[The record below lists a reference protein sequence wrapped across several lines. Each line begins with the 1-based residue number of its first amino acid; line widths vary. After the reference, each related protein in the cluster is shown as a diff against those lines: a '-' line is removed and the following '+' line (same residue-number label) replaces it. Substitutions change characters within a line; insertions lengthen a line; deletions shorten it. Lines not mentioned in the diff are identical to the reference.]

1 MTWQIG
7 NPNTNVAITNITS
20 GMPTSQPK
28 KEIPTEIVAEPIE
41 AWRMWRVVR
50 PQELRLTPDVLKTLS
65 KKWVDGQNPFEGLLG
80 AKLSG
85 VGNSVEW
92 PTATHDARCTAGAVS
107 ANSSFSALAMQ
118 QQVMRQQMLYGGPAP
133 SSITNNHA
141 VPHQTCTCG
150 VWALNSEEMLWKTIL
165 QYDGNSSASFAY
177 GKVQLWGRIIEHKL
191 GYRAAHARPT
201 ELHLVRSDQDTA
213 DELAAF
219 YGCSCDLV
227 EMPEQVTKMRN
238 GHLENHTHPRTAAS
252 FGYAQI
258 TTAPL
263 ITPPGAIYRM
273 PGTGQMYQQIN
284 NTTLQPYAN
293 WNLTGMSA
301 SKVVWDEDA
310 LLPTSAKEVAEKH
323 LEQQKI
329 EIAKKS
335 WRQKHK
341 K

>member
-92 PTATHDARCTAGAVS
+92 PTATHDARCTAGALS
-107 ANSSFSALAMQ
+107 ASSSFSALAMQ
-118 QQVMRQQMLYGGPAP
+118 QQVMHQQMLYGGPAP

-165 QYDGNSSASFAY
+165 QYDASASAPFAY

-219 YGCSCDLV
+219 YGCPCDLV

-238 GHLENHTHPRTAAS
+238 GHLENHTHLLLVTT
-252 FGYAQI
+252 GGLYNYTQV

-263 ITPPGAIYRM
+263 ITPPGTIYRM
-273 PGTGQMYQQIN
+273 PVTGQAYKQIN
-284 NTTLQPYAN
+284 NTTLQQYVGS
-293 WNLTGMSA
+293 NLTGMS
-301 SKVVWDEDA
+301 
-310 LLPTSAKEVAEKH
+310 
-323 LEQQKI
+323 
-329 EIAKKS
+329 IAKKS